1 MHTVSSPKHDIVS
14 GTPSRPLRKED
25 LNQLC
30 GFSPAHV
37 DTSVATDYM
46 VPPGV
51 SPMRKLQR
59 RDTHAER
66 DRDEAP
72 TVKQM
77 LVALAGK
84 IQQQQKTDDHVTA
97 MANHSPSIA
106 CSEDGG
112 DSTLVDNL
120 EEVAWKETPRDV
132 YNETRYSVTDYFC
145 KYQQQSRSDSVQ
157 PVPNETSESQ
167 RPLQQVVYRDTDLD
181 TTISSIHDLTQFVN
195 ESCVSSLAS
204 SVSSLA
210 SSASVDDQVFR
221 EGLNSL
227 DATIAQIQQ
236 TIRQAMHRG
245 KMSSDKVRSY
255 VK

>member
-1 MHTVSSPKHDIVS
+1 M
-14 GTPSRPLRKED
+14 
-25 LNQLC
+25 
-30 GFSPAHV
+30 
-37 DTSVATDYM
+37 ATDYM

-59 RDTHAER
+59 KATHPER

-72 TVKQM
+72 TTVKQM

-84 IQQQQKTDDHVTA
+84 IQQQQCDDHVTA
-97 MANHSPSIA
+97 AANHSPSIA
-106 CSEDGG
+106 CSEDDGN
-112 DSTLVDNL
+112 STLIEED
-120 EEVAWKETPRDV
+120 EVAWKEPPRDV
-132 YNETRYSVTDYFC
+132 YNETRYSVTDYFT
-145 KYQQQSRSDSVQ
+145 KYQQRTDAAQS
-157 PVPNETSESQ
+157 VPNDADSQ
-167 RPLQQVVYRDTDLD
+167 RPLQEVVYRDTDLD
-181 TTISSIHDLTQFVN
+181 TTISSIHDLTQLVDQSF
-195 ESCVSSLAS
+195 VSSLAS

-227 DATIAQIQQ
+227 DATIAQIQA

-245 KMSSDKVRSY
+245 KMSSDKVRTY